1 MSRDAGSARRDPPR
15 VRRFSSAEFAVLAIT
30 LAWGLSFVVI
40 PRALV
45 DCGPLSLTALRMT
58 VGAGAA
64 LVLLRPDWRAADART
79 WRYGV
84 AGGLLL
90 AAGYLLQ
97 TYGMQSASTGD
108 GGFLTAFYVTLVPV
122 FDALVHRKW
131 PARRDVVALTVATAG
146 IALIAIDPAKI
157 DPGPALVAFSA
168 VFWAAQ
174 IVAVGR
180 VARGADPSVLA
191 AIQLVVIAAVAGAG
205 LLLAPERPVVWS
217 WDLAASVFFLGYVTC
232 ALGFAVQAW
241 AQRKLPPTR
250 TAVLFTP
257 EPVFAALAGWW
268 FRDESFGA
276 RKFAGAALILAA
288 VALTLAP
295 SRHRDSQRA
304 VV

>member
-1 MSRDAGSARRDPPR
+1 MRRI
-15 VRRFSSAEFAVLAIT
+15 SSAEVAVLAIT

-40 PRALV
+40 PRALT
-45 DCGPLSLTALRMT
+45 DCGPMTLTALRMT
-58 VGAGAA
+58 VGTVAA
-64 LVLLRPDWRAADART
+64 LILLRPRLRAADART
-79 WRYGV
+79 WRYGL

-97 TYGMQSASTGD
+97 TYGMQTAGTGD
-108 GGFLTAFYVTLVPV
+108 SGFLTAFYVTLVPII
-122 FDALVHRKW
+122 DAAVHRRW
-131 PARRDVVALTVATAG
+131 PTRRDVAALVLATSG

-180 VARGADPSVLA
+180 VAGGADPAVLSTIQVAVIAVVA
-191 AIQLVVIAAVAGAG
+191 AAGLVV
-205 LLLAPERPVVWS
+205 APERPVVWS
-217 WDLAASVFFLGYVTC
+217 WDLAASIFFLGYVTC

-250 TAVLFTP
+250 AAILFTP
-257 EPVFAALAGWW
+257 EPLFAALAGWW
-268 FRDESFGA
+268 FRDETFGT

-288 VALTLAP
+288 VVLTLIPA
-295 SRHRDSQRA
+295 RRRDGPGA